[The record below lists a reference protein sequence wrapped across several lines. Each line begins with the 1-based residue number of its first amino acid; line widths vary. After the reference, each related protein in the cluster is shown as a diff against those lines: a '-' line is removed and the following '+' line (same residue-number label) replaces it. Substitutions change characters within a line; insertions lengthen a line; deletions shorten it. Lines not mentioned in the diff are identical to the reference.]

1 MYVLP
6 PIRLSVLDDIL
17 IPGLIMFGA
26 ALLLGFLIIIISNI
40 FKVPRNEKK
49 EALMDALPGANC
61 GGCGFPGC
69 EGYADYLLKP
79 GADTGLC
86 SVGGA
91 ECAREI
97 AAILGTEAVEPEKK
111 LVVLHCQGTHEH
123 TSPRYEYLGTQS
135 CHAAHN
141 LLGGP
146 GSCTYGCL
154 GFGDCVAACAF
165 DALCICDG
173 IVHVDREK
181 CTGCGQCVKACPKN
195 LLQLLPAS
203 ATVAVRCSNEWPGAQ
218 TRKFC
223 NIGCIGCRRCVKECP
238 VDAISMKGSL
248 AVIDQSLC
256 IHCGACVDVCP
267 TKAIVR
273 LE

>member
-1 MYVLP
+1 MYVIP
-6 PIRLSVLDDIL
+6 VRLSAINDIL
-17 IPGLIMFGA
+17 IPSLIMLGA
-26 ALLLGFLIIIISNI
+26 ALLLGVLIVIVSNI

-69 EGYADYLLKP
+69 EGYADYLLTP
-79 GADTGLC
+79 GANTSLC

-97 AAILGTEAVEPEKK
+97 ATILGTEAVEPEKK
-111 LVVLHCQGTHEH
+111 IVVLHCQGTRDH

-135 CHAAHN
+135 CHSAHN

-165 DALCICDG
+165 DALHIKDG

-181 CTGCGQCVKACPKN
+181 CTACGQCVKACPKR
-195 LLQLLPAS
+195 LLKLLPAD
-203 ATVAVRCSNEWPGAQ
+203 ATVAVRCSNEWPGAR
-218 TRKFC
+218 TRKVC
-223 NIGCIGCRRCVKECP
+223 NIGCIGCKRCVKECS
-238 VDAISMKGSL
+238 VEAISMNGSL

-256 IHCGACVDVCP
+256 IHCGACVAVCP
-267 TKAIVR
+267 TKAIAE